1 MEKQDVYKMIIRK
14 ERDLKQ
20 IAKLATSSPEI
31 INYLITGISEEDA
44 RIKYGCS
51 NTLVIIGEKNP
62 ELLYPHFD
70 IFKGFIYSK
79 NKFIKWA
86 AILIVAN
93 LTKSDKEKK
102 IDDIIDFYFSEITGP
117 IMITAAN
124 IIKGAAIIAKAKPYL
139 TERITDELLK
149 IKSAK
154 YQTEECHNIVLG
166 HMISSFDSFF
176 KQVKNKTGVINLVK
190 KQINNPRKATKNKAE
205 KFIKKWEELS
215 SE

>member
-1 MEKQDVYKMIIRK
+1 MMIPK

-20 IAKLATSSPEI
+20 IAKLAANKPEI
-31 INYLITGISEEDA
+31 INFLITGITEEDA
-44 RIKYGCS
+44 RIKYGCN
-51 NTLVIIGEKNP
+51 NTLLIIGEKNP

-70 IFKGFIYSK
+70 IFKGLLNSE
-79 NKFIKWA
+79 NKFIKWT
-86 AILIVAN
+86 AILILAN

-102 IDDIIDFYFSEITGP
+102 FDDIIDSYFSEITGP

-154 YQTEECHNIVLG
+154 YQTDECHNIVLG

-176 KQVKNKTGVINLVK
+176 KQVKNKTEVINLVK

-205 KFIKKWEELS
+205 KFIKKWEKLS
-215 SE
+215 SR